1 MGGFS
6 KWIGGGLGFVL
17 GGPIGA
23 VIGFAVGSLFSGT
36 SVNYQTNRQ
45 SSSRRE
51 TAEADF
57 KMSLLVLIAVVMKA
71 DQKIMKAELEV
82 AKRFLVQNF
91 GEEGALEAL
100 QILKKLLDQ
109 QIDEVAVAG
118 QINLYM
124 NYSSKMQM
132 IRLLFDIAHADGEV
146 NEAELR
152 IIQRISNIFNISSVE
167 FASLHAPFTKT
178 VDRDWAYKAL
188 EVEPGASNDEIKKAY
203 RKMAMKFHPDKVHN
217 LGEDMKKSAT
227 DKFRAINEAYEHLK
241 KIKGFN

>member
-23 VIGFAVGSLFSGT
+23 VIGFAVGSLFGGS
-36 SVNYQTNRQ
+36 SVNYQTSRT
-45 SSSRRE
+45 SSRRE

-100 QILKKLLDQ
+100 QILKKMLDQ

-132 IRLLFDIAHADGEV
+132 IRLLFEIANADGELHEQEIRV
-146 NEAELR
+146 
-152 IIQRISNIFNISSVE
+152 IQRISTIFNISSVD
-167 FASLHAPFTKT
+167 FASLRAPFTKT
-178 VDRDWAYKAL
+178 VDREWAYKAL
-188 EVEPGASNDEIKKAY
+188 EIEPNASNEDIKKAY

-227 DKFRAINEAYEHLK
+227 DKFRAINEAYEHIK
-241 KIKGFN
+241 KQRGFN